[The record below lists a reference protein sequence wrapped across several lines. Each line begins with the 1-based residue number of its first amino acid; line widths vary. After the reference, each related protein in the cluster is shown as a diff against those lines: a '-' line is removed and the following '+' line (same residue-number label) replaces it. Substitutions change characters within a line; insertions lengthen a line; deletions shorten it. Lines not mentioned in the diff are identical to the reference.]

1 MSSYYSFSLASILAV
16 VLAAPAFAQEAP
28 PATAPETVA
37 AQQGV
42 ISYTPADFAAAR
54 PNTALDMINRL
65 PGFSFDGGDSVR
77 GFAGAAGNVLID
89 GARPTSKT
97 DGLGDTLQRIPIDQV
112 ERIDV
117 IRGSV
122 PGIDMQGQTVVANVI
137 RKKADTFTQVL
148 GLRSFLFSETGKTIP
163 GWNYQATRRVGDHQ
177 FDFSVSRGISMD
189 DSVGKGW
196 RTTRDP
202 AGNLTLFE
210 DSRTEGDGP
219 VHSMRGNY
227 KGPQFG
233 GTLSL
238 NGTVSTDEFK
248 NEQTFSTA
256 ANSETFVSRSA
267 NDRGEVGI
275 NYTTK
280 LSPELEWETLG
291 LAKLAVGSLD
301 ATGLEE
307 DLTGVD
313 PDETQLF
320 QIDAE
325 AGERIG
331 RSVMRYKFSPELSF
345 EGGGE
350 IAYNYREQQVALAV
364 NGTPIPLPASDVK
377 VEETRGEAFVQGSW
391 RFAPQWT
398 LEGGIRVERSTITQS
413 GDTNKERSFTY
424 PKPRLVA
431 TWSPTDD
438 DQLRI
443 RIERE
448 VGQLNFQDFASEVN
462 LNSGQQSTGNS
473 DLEPDKTWVYE
484 AAYEKRFWD
493 GAAAVLTFRHEDISD
508 VIDLFPRDVDVDTD
522 NDGIPD
528 TTQLVVGPGNIGNG
542 TNDEISFNL
551 TLPLANLGLKG
562 AELKIETE
570 WENSEVTDPLTGEK
584 RRISGQRPQEINL
597 NFRQDLPELNL
608 TFGLGYF
615 QGWEE
620 TFYQIDVVE
629 HLELR
634 NFYHSFVEW
643 KPNTG
648 FTLRAELSNLDPF
661 KFNIERRIYC
671 PTSACNDPG
680 RRDQDPL
687 QRIENERRNSQMLG
701 MISARWT
708 FN

>member
-1 MSSYYSFSLASILAV
+1 MSTYYSFSLASILAV
-16 VLAAPAFAQEAP
+16 VLAAPGFAQETTQ
-28 PATAPETVA
+28 PAQQVA

-89 GARPTSKT
+89 GKRPTIKT
-97 DGLGDTLQRIPIDQV
+97 DSLSDTLNRITIDQV
-112 ERIDV
+112 ERIEV

-137 RKKADTFTQVL
+137 RKTADTFQQVL
-148 GLRSFLFSETGKTIP
+148 GARAFLFADTGKTIP
-163 GWNYQATRRVGDHQ
+163 GWNYQATRRVGEDQ
-177 FDFSVSRGISMD
+177 YDFSVSRGISMD
-189 DSVGKGW
+189 DSVGSGW
-196 RTTRDP
+196 RTTTDP

-219 VHSMRGNY
+219 VHSMRGSY

-233 GTLSL
+233 GTFSV
-238 NGTVSTDEFK
+238 NGVVSTDEFK
-248 NEQTFSTA
+248 NEQTFSTPTDA
-256 ANSETFVSRSA
+256 QTFVSRSA
-267 NDRGEVGI
+267 NDRGEIGV
-275 NYTTK
+275 NFTTS
-280 LSPELEWETLG
+280 LSPDLEWESLG
-291 LAKLAVGSLD
+291 LFKLAKGTLD
-301 ATGLEE
+301 ATALFQ
-307 DLTGVD
+307 DLTNVD
-313 PDETQLF
+313 PDQTQLF
-320 QIDAE
+320 QIEAE

-350 IAYNYREQQVALAV
+350 VAYNYREQQVALAEDGV
-364 NGTPIPLPASDVK
+364 PVPLPASDVK

-391 RFAPQWT
+391 RFAPQWS
-398 LEGGIRVERSTITQS
+398 LEGGIRVERSTITQT

-431 TWSPTDD
+431 TWSPTED
-438 DQLRI
+438 DQLRL
-443 RIERE
+443 RAERE
-448 VGQLNFQDFASEVN
+448 VGQLNFQDFASEVD

-484 AAYEKRFWD
+484 IAYEKRFWD

-508 VIDLFPRDVDVDTD
+508 VVDLFPRDIQVDTN

-542 TNDEISFNL
+542 KNDEISFNL
-551 TLPLANLGLKG
+551 TLPLANIGLKG

-597 NFRQDLPELNL
+597 NFRQDLPEWNL

-620 TFYQIDVVE
+620 TYYQIDVVE

-634 NFYHSFVEW
+634 NFYHSFIEW
-643 KPNTG
+643 KPEKG
-648 FTLRAELSNLDPF
+648 FTLRAEFNNLDPF
-661 KFNIERRIYC
+661 RFNIERRIYC
-671 PTSACNDPG
+671 STPLCDQDS

-687 QRIENERRNSQMLG
+687 QRIETERRNSQVLG